1 MVGIISRG
9 AGVALLSAA
18 AAVGTF
24 AASPKVESAAA
35 APCAHA
41 GATHAEA
48 SIAQLRNAT
57 LCLVNRRRAQR
68 DKGRLDR
75 NAKLQEAAE
84 RHTRVMLRTDCLDH
98 RCSGEPSLGQRIRR
112 TGYLN
117 GANRWRFAESTGC
130 KGTPRRMVNAWMN
143 IRFHRRNL
151 LEPAYRDIGAGLKA
165 RSPDVGGCKGNPD
178 LTTFT
183 VVVAFRR
190 G

>member
-1 MVGIISRG
+1 LLMAIAAFGF
-9 AGVALLSAA
+9 VALSPQVEL
-18 AAVGTF
+18 
-24 AASPKVESAAA
+24 ASG

-41 GATHAEA
+41 DDTHAEA

-75 NAKLQEAAE
+75 NA
-84 RHTRVMLRTDCLDH
+84 
-98 RCSGEPSLGQRIRR
+98 EPSLGQRIRR

-117 GANRWRFAESTGC
+117 GASRWRFAESTGC
-130 KGTPRRMVNAWMN
+130 KRTPRRMVNAWMSV
-143 IRFHRRNL
+143 RFHRRNL
-151 LEPAYRDIGAGLKA
+151 LEPAYRDLGAGLKA

-178 LTTFT
+178 LTTYT

>member
-1 MVGIISRG
+1 LLMAIAAFGF
-9 AGVALLSAA
+9 VALSPQ
-18 AAVGTF
+18 VEP
-24 AASPKVESAAA
+24 ASG

-41 GATHAEA
+41 DDTHAEA

-75 NAKLQEAAE
+75 NAKLGDAAE
-84 RHTRVMLRTDCLDH
+84 RHTRVMLRTDCLRH
-98 RCSGEPSLGQRIRR
+98 RCPGEPSLGQRIRR

-117 GANRWRFAESTGC
+117 RASRWRFAESTGC
-130 KGTPRRMVNAWMN
+130 KRTPRRMVNAWMSV
-143 IRFHRRNL
+143 RFHRRNL

-165 RSPDVGGCKGNPD
+165 RSPHVGGCKGNPD
-178 LTTFT
+178 LTTYT